1 MIGLKTNVPRRQLV
15 KVKAERIEN
24 DRPHLSQIIPG
35 EHNAVGTDLAAV
47 GEGQYVVQHHL
58 INWQR
63 KAFAV
68 ADDRHLCLREEGE
81 LIDDP
86 LGADFLKNADGGI
99 AEYDADKQRVFI
111 CTDCQY
117 GGCQQQIDDVEQRQK
132 VVA

>member
-1 MIGLKTNVPRRQLV
+1 MNTASRLAGNEGFIDLAL
-15 KVKAERIEN
+15 A
-24 DRPHLSQIIPG
+24 G